1 MVGAQFFLNKQH
13 SFVLDFWIAGA
24 HYGSGKGNF
33 SLTSNIILTPE
44 MQNELKREIENLDIP
59 FVDYTVE
66 TNANGANIKLDGPWA
81 GFRSGF
87 SLGYR
92 F

>member
-1 MVGAQFFLNKQH
+1 MAPERKFQFNEQYY
-13 SFVLDFWIAGA
+13 SN
-24 HYGSGKGNF
+24 SGNAERMK
-33 SLTSNIILTPE
+33 
-44 MQNELKREIENLDIP
+44 KEIENLDIP